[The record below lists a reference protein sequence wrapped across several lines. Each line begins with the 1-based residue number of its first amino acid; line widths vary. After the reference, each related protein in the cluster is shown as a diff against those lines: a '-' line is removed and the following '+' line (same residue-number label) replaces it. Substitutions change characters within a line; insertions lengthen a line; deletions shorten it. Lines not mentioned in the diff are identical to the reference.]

1 MCQGLYLARL
11 TGVTCLCSWVDM
23 QMKCGG
29 SQGQLVTVSNDLQ
42 LALLFALMITYHKM
56 STLYI
61 NHCHYC
67 LFINLRSSRISKELD
82 SQ

>member
-1 MCQGLYLARL
+1 MFGSYAAQNLQTETNNNSTILIHSSWGALMCQGLYLARL

-42 LALLFALMITYHKM
+42 LALLFALMI
-56 STLYI
+56 S
-61 NHCHYC
+61 
-67 LFINLRSSRISKELD
+67 
-82 SQ
+82 